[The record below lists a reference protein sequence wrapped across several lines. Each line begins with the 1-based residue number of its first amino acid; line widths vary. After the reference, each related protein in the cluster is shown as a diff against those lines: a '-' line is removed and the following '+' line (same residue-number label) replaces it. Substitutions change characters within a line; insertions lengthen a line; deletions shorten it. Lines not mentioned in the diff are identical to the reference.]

1 VNKYNLIPL
10 ISLIIILSLGH
21 YYMGHEHIFLIIITL
36 FGLAGAINAI
46 VTWYKRRVTPL
57 FKGPEMVITKELWF
71 RDLNLSPEPIKGI
84 YECQID
90 RPDYTVD
97 QYLVWVDQLPN
108 GTPYCGHEWVRIVDI
123 LGYEEPVEEEG
134 PCLRC
139 GGSGYITVGEVV
151 IDGALEQKFEDCEP
165 ECIKR
170 QEDESAAWSRMIYA
184 RALTRWSCV
193 HCKKLVRDCKCTD
206 IPF

>member
-1 VNKYNLIPL
+1 MIINFLMRIYYFIFEKMWDPGEYRLTRWPYQFFDKVFSPAVWWLMVN
-10 ISLIIILSLGH
+10 
-21 YYMGHEHIFLIIITL
+21 
-36 FGLAGAINAI
+36 I
-46 VTWYKRRVTPL
+46 VWFEWPRKEQ
-57 FKGPEMVITKELWF
+57 PEMGVTKELWF
-71 RDLNLSPEPIKGI
+71 HDLNLSSEPIKGI

-90 RPDYTVD
+90 RPSYTVD
-97 QYLVWVDQLPN
+97 LYKVWIDKLPN

-151 IDGALEQKFEDCEP
+151 IDGALEQEFEDCEP

-193 HCKKLVRDCKCTD
+193 YCKKLVRDCKCTD